1 MAVNVNPTLSKSQY
15 IKGLQC
21 PKAFWFYRHR
31 KDLAPEIT
39 PAKQAVFDTGNE
51 VGLLAQDY
59 FEGGIEVVA
68 DYWDVE
74 KSIELTGQYIEKGYK
89 QIYEATALHPANG
102 LYSRIDIL
110 CKADDSD
117 QWDLIEVKSSTSVK
131 DYHIDDLS
139 FQYYVFSNAGYK
151 IRHCYMMVIDNK
163 YQRSGEIDPQE
174 FLRMECITDQV
185 IVKQEEVEFRAEKL
199 LTIASSKTEPIVD
212 IGARCNKPFEC
223 DYKEHCWKHVP
234 DYSIFN
240 IYQSGKAEEI
250 VNSISSFS
258 INDIP
263 DDALPSGS
271 KLIDISSY
279 RSGTIFVDEQN
290 IDKFL
295 KRLEYPLYYLDY
307 ETVWPAIPL
316 YDGARPYQ
324 QVPFQFSLHIQRSP
338 DSALEH
344 HEFLHRDASD
354 PRSAFAKFLIEVCGD
369 RGSVIVYNQSFEEK
383 RNSEL
388 ARDFPEFAL
397 SLGNINARM
406 IDLLVPFKNR
416 WLYHPDQKGS
426 ASIKSVL
433 PAFTDLNYVEM
444 DIAGGEDASRLYKH
458 FVEGIIDEG
467 EVEKLWSDLSKYC
480 ALDTLAMVELIDVL
494 REFKPGA

>member
-1 MAVNVNPTLSKSQY
+1 MKPTLSKSQY

-21 PKAFWFYRHR
+21 PKALWFYKHR
-31 KDLAPEIT
+31 KDLALEIT
-39 PAKQAVFDTGNE
+39 PAKQAVFGTGNE

-59 FEGGIEVVA
+59 FEGVIEVVA
-68 DYWDVE
+68 DYWEVE
-74 KSIELTGQYIEKGYK
+74 KLVELTAQYIDQGYE
-89 QIYEATALHPANG
+89 QIYEATALHPTNG

-110 CKADDSD
+110 CKADDAD
-117 QWDLIEVKSSTSVK
+117 QWDLVEVKSSTSVK
-131 DYHIDDLS
+131 DYHIDDLA
-139 FQYYVFSNAGYK
+139 FQYYVFSNAGYN
-151 IRHCYMMVIDNK
+151 IRDCHMMVIDNK
-163 YQRSGEIDPQE
+163 YQRSGAIDPQGL
-174 FLRMECITDQV
+174 LRMQCITDKV
-185 IVKQEEVEFRAEKL
+185 IAKQEEIEFRAAQL
-199 LTIASSKTEPIVD
+199 LAVASQETEPTAD

-234 DYSIFN
+234 DYSVFDIFPAA
-240 IYQSGKAEEI
+240 KAEDI
-250 VNSISSFS
+250 AKRISSFN
-258 INDIP
+258 IEDIP
-263 DDALPSGS
+263 DEALPSGI
-271 KLIDISSY
+271 KLVDVTSY
-279 RSGTIFVDEQN
+279 RSGAIAVDENN
-290 IDKFL
+290 IDKFM
-295 KRLEYPLYYLDY
+295 RCLESPLYFLDY